1 MAKDLS
7 RRTIIGLVA
16 ALVLAACATPAA
28 PVEEASVAAAPDAVI
43 TLFLVRHAE
52 KEAGSDPALTP
63 EGRQRAEALAARLSG
78 EGLTEI
84 WSTRTR
90 RTEET
95 AAPVAKAAHLP
106 VQSYDASTLQAF
118 ASWLLDTP
126 GVKLVVGHSN
136 TADALA
142 ALLGADPG
150 PEIDEASEFDRLYV
164 IHVDKDGIV
173 TSRIERYGAASR
185 AAPK

>member
-1 MAKDLS
+1 MAKNLN
-7 RRTIIGLVA
+7 RRTIIGLVS
-16 ALVLAACATPAA
+16 ALLIAACATSPEPA
-28 PVEEASVAAAPDAVI
+28 EEIEALATDAVI

-63 EGRQRAEALAARLSG
+63 QGHERAEALAQRLAD

-90 RTEET
+90 RAEET
-95 AAPVAKAAHLP
+95 AAPVAKSAHIP
-106 VQSYDASTLQAF
+106 VQTYDASTLPAF
-118 ASWLLDTP
+118 TSWLLDTP

-136 TADALA
+136 TTDALA
-142 ALLGADPG
+142 ALAGADPG
-150 PEIDEASEFDRLYV
+150 PEINEASEFDRLYV

-173 TSRIERYGAASR
+173 TSRIERYGAASQ
-185 AAPK
+185 AATE